1 MYKNEFQGYN
11 GSHLIKRAG
20 VKIHYTAEMIEEYM
34 KCADPK
40 TGPEYFIRK
49 YVKIIHVD
57 RGLINF
63 EPFEYQ
69 SKAINSIHNN
79 RSTILC
85 WARQS
90 GKSVTFCGY
99 VLWYI
104 IFNKAKTVA
113 ILANKQD
120 TAVELLHRIQLAY
133 SHLPDWLQPGVIKFN
148 AKSFELENHSTVLA
162 GSTGSGTIRGKSISL
177 LILDET
183 AFIEKWNDFAASTL
197 PVISS
202 GKETKIV
209 MVSTPNGLNH
219 FWKTWE
225 LAQRGENEFHPIMVK
240 WYEVPGR
247 DETWKRQVLSD
258 LSHDE
263 EKFAQEYEAEF
274 MGSSGTLIAGWKLK
288 ELVHQIPVYD
298 SLTGLKQYEK
308 PIEKHM
314 YALVADCGE
323 GVGLDNSA
331 FSVFDITSMPYK
343 QVCTFKNN
351 LITPGDYAAY
361 IKDTAIAYN
370 NAYVLPELNN
380 IGTHVASVL
389 INDLQYEFIFY
400 TQSAGVHGRKLS
412 QGFGE
417 AKLEP
422 GVKTTVK
429 VKSSGCSLLKHLIEK
444 NQLIINDYDTIY
456 ELSRFSRKN
465 NSFAAEPGCKDDLV
479 MSLVLFAWMTDQT
492 FFREHTDID
501 TLQRLREKT
510 EQQMLNELAHVGIRD
525 TGHNQSEIID
535 EDAAEKWNEFE
546 AKFHLTD
553 DQIALLKN
561 SVF

>member
-1 MYKNEFQGYN
+1 M
-11 GSHLIKRAG
+11 R
-20 VKIHYTAEMIEEYM
+20 
-34 KCADPK
+34 CADPV
-40 TGPEYFIRK
+40 TGPDYFIRN

-69 SKAINSIHNN
+69 TRAIDSIHTN
-79 RSTILC
+79 RNTILC

-104 IFNKAKTVA
+104 IFGGKAKTVA

-120 TAVELLHRIQLAY
+120 TAIELLHRIQLAY
-133 SHLPDWLQPGVIKFN
+133 SHLPAWLQPGVVKFN
-148 AKSFELENHSTVLA
+148 AKSFELENNSKVLA
-162 GSTGSGTIRGKSISL
+162 GSTGSGTIRGKAISM

-183 AFIEKWNDFAASTL
+183 AFIDKWEDFAASTL

-202 GKETKIV
+202 GHETKLI

-225 LAQRGENEFHPIMVK
+225 LANRKENDFFPIMVK
-240 WYEVPGR
+240 WDEVPGR
-247 DETWKRQVLSD
+247 TEEWKQKVLSD
-258 LSHDE
+258 LSFDA

-288 ELVHQIPVYD
+288 ELVNSIPIYD
-298 SLTGLKQYEK
+298 SMTGLKQYEK
-308 PIEKHM
+308 PIEKHL

-323 GVGLDNSA
+323 GVGRDNSA

-343 QVCTFKNN
+343 QVCTYQNN

-361 IKDTAIAYN
+361 IKDTAFAYN

-389 INDLQYEFIFY
+389 INDLGYENIFY
-400 TQSAGVHGRKLS
+400 TQAAGVHGRKLS

-422 GVKTTVK
+422 GIKTTVK

-444 NQLIINDYDTIY
+444 NQLVVVDYDTIY
-456 ELSRFSRKN
+456 ELSRFSRNNKN
-465 NSFAAEPGCKDDLV
+465 SYEAEPGSKDDLV

-501 TLQRLREKT
+501 TLQRLREKSE
-510 EQQMLNELAHVGIRD
+510 EQMINELTHVGILD
-525 TGHNQSEIID
+525 TGHSPGDIVEE
-535 EDAAEKWNEFE
+535 EDVNKWNELE
-546 AKFHLTD
+546 ARFHLND
-553 DQIALLKN
+553 DQLALLKN